1 MKAIYT
7 LAVLPLLLTSCAGG
21 WNDEDKAKIR
31 VDCMR
36 QAERQIGDAK
46 ANAYCDCFVDK
57 MVKTYPVFN
66 DFMDHMNLD
75 TVDKLKAECRKA
87 NGIQ

>member
-1 MKAIYT
+1 MKPIYS
-7 LAVLPLLLTSCAGG
+7 LVLLPLFLTSCAGG
-21 WNDEDKAKIR
+21 WHDEDKAKIR
-31 VDCMR
+31 TDCMR
-36 QAERQIGDAK
+36 QADNQIGEAK
-46 ANAYCDCFVDK
+46 AKAYCDCFVDK

-87 NGIQ
+87 NGL